1 MCKKEEKY
9 TEEQIL
15 YLKENCKVPRK
26 ALTEMFN
33 KKFGEHRTVC
43 GIKTYCKRHG
53 FYKTEGDG
61 RFVNGH
67 DAWNKNLSTEEFKSH
82 YTEES
87 YAKATADTL
96 PRHTKYKI
104 GDRFFNKENG
114 KPIPYILTSTE
125 PYVDLKKR
133 GVRESVYVWEKY
145 NGPIDSKSYIW
156 NLDGD
161 LMNNDISNLIL
172 VRKEDIPKLSPFYGN
187 KELML
192 LGSKVCELENLLK
205 EGKHDI

>member
-1 MCKKEEKY
+1 MCKQKEQY
-9 TEEQIL
+9 TDEQKL
-15 YLKENCKVPRK
+15 YLKEHCKVSRK
-26 ALTEMFN
+26 QLTEMFN
-33 KKFGEHRTVC
+33 EKFGEHRTLC

-53 FYKTEGDG
+53 FHKVEGDG

-67 DAWNKNLSTEEFKSH
+67 KAWNKDMPIEELKAH

-87 YAKATADTL
+87 YANATADTL

-125 PYVDLKKR
+125 HYVDLKKR
-133 GVRESVYVWEKY
+133 GIRESKYVWEKY
-145 NGPIDSKSYIW
+145 NGPVEDNCFVW

-161 LMNNDISNLIL
+161 LMNNDISNLVLI
-172 VRKEDIPKLSPFYGN
+172 RKKDIPKLQPFYGN
-187 KELML
+187 RELML
-192 LGSKVCELENLLK
+192 FGSKTLLLEDLVK
-205 EGKHDI
+205 EASK